1 MSVRVADSG
10 SEVCTISVTGR
21 MVGTGA
27 VVLTVSMTGGLKEPI
42 EGIRPESMH
51 GGGVDE
57 GEIVT
62 GLGGVGEREGLS
74 IIQGEVEFNFDG
86 WESMTGGVGECLG
99 EGVVA
104 DSSNNSN
111 SMGMSESALKEGGGS
126 EEMLQSGI
134 GTGEGVGD
142 GGRSS
147 CIDGVRV
154 SADMEWLCSSTG
166 GSNFGVILW
175 MSLGSGSGD
184 SNVELGRGSMMG
196 TVEINKEAGT
206 V

>member
-1 MSVRVADSG
+1 MSVADSG
-10 SEVCTISVTGR
+10 VEVCTISVTGR
-21 MVGTGA
+21 MVGIGA
-27 VVLTVSMTGGLKEPI
+27 VVLTVSMTGELKEPI

-51 GGGVDE
+51 GGGVDG

-74 IIQGEVEFNFDG
+74 ITQGEVEFNFDG
-86 WESMTGGVGECLG
+86 WESMTCMGECLV

-104 DSSNNSN
+104 DLSNNCN
-111 SMGMSESALKEGGGS
+111 SMGMSEFALKEGGGS

-134 GTGEGVGD
+134 ETGEGVGD

-147 CIDGVRV
+147 CIDGVGV

-196 TVEINKEAGT
+196 LVEINKGAGT